1 MHTIF
6 SVYELNIK
14 TKWKNQSSS
23 ESLSVMFLSRSARG
37 GEHSIVKNMGGRLN
51 SLQSGI
57 LVGKRYFG
65 VLQKN

>member
-23 ESLSVMFLSRSARG
+23 ESLSIMFLSRSARG
-37 GEHSIVKNMGGRLN
+37 EHSIVKNTGGRLN
-51 SLQSGI
+51 SLRSGI
-57 LVGKRYFG
+57 LVGKRYSG